1 MWGFFIGCSG
11 MTRTSFQMG
20 VSPFFVS
27 GRQKSW
33 RATTGLPS
41 QMTRKE
47 RELEVLLAPSVTA
60 LGLRI
65 WGIEFQ
71 GQGRHAMLRIYIDS
85 DAGVTVEDCER
96 ASKQIGSVLDVESP
110 TNADYTLEVS
120 SPGLDR
126 LLFKPEQ
133 YAESV
138 GEILD
143 VRLSFPFEG
152 RRRFVGRLNGMERD
166 EIAVQVD
173 EDEVVIP
180 LENVQRARIVPQFD

>member
-1 MWGFFIGCSG
+1 
-11 MTRTSFQMG
+11 
-20 VSPFFVS
+20 
-27 GRQKSW
+27 
-33 RATTGLPS
+33 
-41 QMTRKE
+41 MTRKE
-47 RELEVLLAPSVTA
+47 RDLEALLTPSVAA

-65 WGIEFQ
+65 WGVEFQ
-71 GQGRHAMLRIYIDS
+71 GQGKHAMLRVYIDS
-85 DAGVTVEDCER
+85 DAGVTIDDCER
-96 ASKQIGSVLDVESP
+96 ASKQIGSVLDAESP
-110 TNADYTLEVS
+110 TNANFTLEVS

-133 YAESV
+133 YAESI
-138 GEILD
+138 GETLD

>member
-1 MWGFFIGCSG
+1 LFLGAG
-11 MTRTSFQMG
+11 
-20 VSPFFVS
+20 
-27 GRQKSW
+27 K
-33 RATTGLPS
+33 TGLEETGFGHR
-41 QMTRKE
+41 MTTRKE
-47 RELEVLLAPSVTA
+47 RELETLLEPSLKA

-65 WGIEFQ
+65 WGVEYQ
-71 GQGRHAMLRIYIDS
+71 GQGKRALLRVYIDS
-85 DAGVTVEDCER
+85 DSGITVDDCER
-96 ASKQIGSVLDVESP
+96 ASKQIGAVLDVESP
-110 TNADYTLEVS
+110 LNSSYTLEVS

-126 LLFKPEQ
+126 LLFKREQ

-152 RRRFVGRLNGMERD
+152 RRRVKGRLNSMERD